1 MLYTVSIRPSDS
13 SEMLKD
19 RYNARMARM
28 ERERKIRS
36 YMRKLNKSDGTIAER
51 RIKAEAYVDRVGA

>member
-1 MLYTVSIRPSDS
+1 
-13 SEMLKD
+13 MLKD
-19 RYNARMARM
+19 RYNARIARM